1 MYVYFL
7 ARAHPT
13 FAYLFLFHIFI
24 VIFLIFCIAPP
35 RPYLIYVIPWFGLF
49 MVSMSLPFSSILHRI
64 FHHLL
69 LFAFLPPCA
78 HFMYILARACQ
89 PMVYSTVH
97 SVPSCFVVVNLQRS
111 LRFHI
116 FTYFHIWHLF
126 VHKRFGY
133 LPQTRPRAD
142 CCTSR
147 ELVPALLQPYVGRFS
162 FAFASRHTRLALF
175 LVAFRP
181 DHVRTAARLTRGSFF
196 LPSFLSH

>member
-1 MYVYFL
+1 
-7 ARAHPT
+7 
-13 FAYLFLFHIFI
+13 
-24 VIFLIFCIAPP
+24 
-35 RPYLIYVIPWFGLF
+35 
-49 MVSMSLPFSSILHRI
+49 MSLPFSSILHRI
-64 FHHLL
+64 FPHLL

-78 HFMYILARACQ
+78 HFLYIFSTSLSA
-89 PMVYSTVH
+89 YDFFFFTVH

-116 FTYFHIWHLF
+116 FTCFHIWHFF

-162 FAFASRHTRLALF
+162 FAFASRHARLALF
-175 LVAFRP
+175 SVAFRP
-181 DHVRTAARLTRGSFF
+181 DHVRTAARLTRGSLFF
-196 LPSFLSH
+196 SIVPFTFTSLLIF